1 MCVFLVDT
9 EQKGGTTL
17 DSSIPNPSSSSV
29 PAHNLIPP
37 PSSKNVLH
45 PSAESQS
52 VTAVNENL
60 NTHKT
65 PDKSLHPQSVH
76 QAEVFAVPHSL
87 EESLSHDHH
96 WRKPET
102 LSSENEQGGSKLD
115 QPPLLSSAVVGA
127 DHALNPEI
135 STYQSVQTNMMVGA
149 DKSII
154 ERQMDNDTSPAAAQ
168 THDNHLLGNL
178 TQTNTDPQL
187 SKPAASGTDSAVP
200 ADQNDNSFSHKLAEL
215 EKLLHTANHTT
226 SIPAESIEPGDDLQ
240 QTSNEE
246 LSPCKSTQ
254 PADYCQLEPLS
265 TLEKRDGNHLSVSED
280 HAIPSTSSR
289 LGNLPSLN
297 NQLCLTSSQSFSA
310 PLTSIETPQ
319 SDDEETEEDI
329 NGINLQMFVFVI
341 HFNFIIWNDHR
352 AIQSC
357 MG

>member
-1 MCVFLVDT
+1 MLIYDVGLLLVDK

-17 DSSIPNPSSSSV
+17 DSSHPKSSSSSV
-29 PAHNLIPP
+29 PAHNLIPS
-37 PSSKNVLH
+37 PSSKNVPH

-52 VTAVNENL
+52 VAAVNENL
-60 NTHKT
+60 STHKT
-65 PDKSLHPQSVH
+65 PDKSPHTQSVH

-87 EESLSHDHH
+87 EETLSYDHH
-96 WRKPET
+96 WQKPEIM
-102 LSSENEQGGSKLD
+102 SSENKHGGSMLD
-115 QPPLLSSAVVGA
+115 QPPLLSSAVAGA

-135 STYQSVQTNMMVGA
+135 STYQSDQTNMMVGA

-154 ERQMDNDTSPAAAQ
+154 ERQMDNDTSPAATQ
-168 THDNHLLGNL
+168 THDNQLLGNL

-187 SKPAASGTDSAVP
+187 SKPAASGKDSAVP
-200 ADQNDNSFSHKLAEL
+200 ADQNDNSVSHKLSEP

-226 SIPAESIEPGDDLQ
+226 SNPVESIEPGDDLQ

-254 PADYCQLEPLS
+254 PADYRQLEPLS
-265 TLEKRDGNHLSVSED
+265 TLEKRDGNHFSVSED

-319 SDDEETEEDI
+319 SDDEETDEDI
-329 NGINLQMFVFVI
+329 NGINL
-341 HFNFIIWNDHR
+341 
-352 AIQSC
+352 
-357 MG
+357 